1 MLNIGPFSFQSR
13 LLLGTGKFPDFD
25 VQQKAIDVSET
36 EVLTFAVRRMDI
48 FDAKQPNLLEKLD
61 LKNIRYYRIQQGQKT
76 LKKLFVLQN

>member
-1 MLNIGPFSFQSR
+1 M
-13 LLLGTGKFPDFD
+13 
-25 VQQKAIDVSET
+25 QQKAIDVSEA

-61 LKNIRYYRIQQGQKT
+61 VKNIRYYRIQPEQKM